1 VHLNP
6 VELLAYSI
14 GGLARE
20 ITWRAMGRGPLSK
33 PAAGA

>member
-6 VELLAYSI
+6 VELAAFSI
-14 GGLARE
+14 GGVTGEMTR
-20 ITWRAMGRGPLSK
+20 RAIGLHPQSK